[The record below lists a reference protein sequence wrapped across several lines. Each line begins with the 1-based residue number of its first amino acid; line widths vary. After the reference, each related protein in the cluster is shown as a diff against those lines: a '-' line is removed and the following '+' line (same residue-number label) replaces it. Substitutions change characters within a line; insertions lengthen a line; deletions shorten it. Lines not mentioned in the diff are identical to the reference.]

1 MVSYPADSIT
11 KWLDVDAVGGSLFE
25 SANLACELVNPS
37 SRLHYLNRNEDI
49 HPQRRFE

>member
-11 KWLDVDAVGGSLFE
+11 KWLVVDPVGRSFFE
-25 SANLACELVNPS
+25 SANLAHELVNPR